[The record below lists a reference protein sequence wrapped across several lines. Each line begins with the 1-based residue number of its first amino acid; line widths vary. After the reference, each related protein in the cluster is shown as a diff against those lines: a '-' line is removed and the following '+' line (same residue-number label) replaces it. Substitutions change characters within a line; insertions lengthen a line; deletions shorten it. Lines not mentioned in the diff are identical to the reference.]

1 MGIAALLTLAV
12 PGGEFTVPPA
22 VSEVAFALIGLQVG
36 LKFTVA
42 TIKLLGR
49 LFGPVLLAV
58 FGVLA
63 ACALLAAVLALTTSV
78 SMRDA
83 YLATT
88 PGGLYAVLA
97 VAVGSNA
104 DAGFILAAQGLRLI
118 VMIALAPV
126 FVRWVVARWG
136 AGATRS
142 AET

>member
-1 MGIAALLTLAV
+1 
-12 PGGEFTVPPA
+12 
-22 VSEVAFALIGLQVG
+22 
-36 LKFTVA
+36 
-42 TIKLLGR
+42 
-49 LFGPVLLAV
+49 V